1 MLNLLQGITHPS
13 LFKRISP
20 HKTISTLSVCLYS
33 QPLFSIASSESA
45 VTELNAS
52 YPALSSLLHTHFA
65 SNAVLPHVSTLL
77 ASGAHTAGYGE
88 ANNDALLS
96 LEQVQFEFAELN
108 VGSAEHQDHQR
119 ALEKTRIAHALSAA
133 LPKGMT
139 AAKYALEA
147 HYHQANSAA
156 CTGSVLVLGKIC
168 TEGDNIPDGLQLAAQ
183 VLGLLSL
190 YKDTGT
196 SIVPLE
202 KLSRP
207 ASWGNKFGRGISGQA
222 VNMFF

>member
-1 MLNLLQGITHPS
+1 M
-13 LFKRISP
+13 
-20 HKTISTLSVCLYS
+20 CS
-33 QPLFSIASSESA
+33 QPLFSIASSENA
-45 VTELNAS
+45 VTELTAS
-52 YPALSSLLHTHFA
+52 FPALSSSLQAHFA
-65 SNAVLPHVSTLL
+65 SNAVLPPVSTLL
-77 ASGAHTAGYGE
+77 ASSAHTVGYGE

-108 VGSAEHQDHQR
+108 VGAAVQQHFQPGF
-119 ALEKTRIAHALSAA
+119 EKAQISHALSAA

-139 AAKYALEA
+139 AAKYLLEA
-147 HYHQANSAA
+147 HYHHTNSTASA
-156 CTGSVLVLGKIC
+156 GSVLVLGKIC

-190 YKDTGT
+190 DKNAGSTV
-196 SIVPLE
+196 VPME

>member
-1 MLNLLQGITHPS
+1 MITQRIPHTTS
-13 LFKRISP
+13 LVIT
-20 HKTISTLSVCLYS
+20 TILFCLYS
-33 QPLFSIASSESA
+33 QPLFSIASSENA
-45 VTELNAS
+45 VTELTAN
-52 YPALSSLLHTHFA
+52 YPALSSSLQAHFA
-65 SNAVLPHVSTLL
+65 SNAVLPPVSTLL
-77 ASGAHTAGYGE
+77 ASSAHTAGYGE

-108 VGSAEHQDHQR
+108 VGSAEQQHYQQG
-119 ALEKTRIAHALSAA
+119 LEKAQISHALSTA

-139 AAKYALEA
+139 AAKYLLEA
-147 HYHQANSAA
+147 HYHHTNSTISSAA
-156 CTGSVLVLGKIC
+156 SAGNVLVLGKIC
-168 TEGDNIPDGLQLAAQ
+168 TEGDNIPDGLMLAAQ

-190 YKDTGT
+190 YKNAGS
-196 SIVPLE
+196 SIVPME

>member
-1 MLNLLQGITHPS
+1 MLH
-13 LFKRISP
+13 
-20 HKTISTLSVCLYS
+20 VYS
-33 QPLFSIASSESA
+33 QPLFSIASSENA
-45 VTELNAS
+45 VTELTANF
-52 YPALSSLLHTHFA
+52 PALSPYLQTHFA
-65 SNAVLPHVSTLL
+65 SNAVLPPVPTLL
-77 ASGAHTAGYGE
+77 ASSAHTAGYGE

-108 VGSAEHQDHQR
+108 VGAAVPQHYQQG
-119 ALEKTRIAHALSAA
+119 LEKAQISHALSAA

-139 AAKYALEA
+139 AAKYLLEA
-147 HYHQANSAA
+147 HYHHTNSAA

-190 YKDTGT
+190 YKDASSTV
-196 SIVPLE
+196 VPME